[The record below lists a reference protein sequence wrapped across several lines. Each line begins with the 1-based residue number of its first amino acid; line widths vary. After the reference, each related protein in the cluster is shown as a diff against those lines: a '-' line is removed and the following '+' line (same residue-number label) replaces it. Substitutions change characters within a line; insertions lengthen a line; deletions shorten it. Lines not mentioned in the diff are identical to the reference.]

1 MLHEKL
7 ECYRRAVGLAEELS
21 KEGARWPRGVGYL
34 YDQQRRAIA
43 SVVLNIAEGNARRST
58 AERRRF
64 FEIARA
70 SAVEVSA
77 CVDLVSSFGLMPPLS
92 ANALKSR
99 LTEVSKMLWALMHTA
114 IGK

>member
-34 YDQQRRAIA
+34 YDQLRRAIA

-58 AERRRF
+58 AERSRF

-70 SAVEVSA
+70 SAVEVAA
-77 CVDLVSSFGLMPPLS
+77 CVDLASSFGAMQPM
-92 ANALKSR
+92 AVNGIKAR
-99 LTEVSKMLWALMHTA
+99 LTEVSKMLWALIHTT

>member
-7 ECYRRAVGLAEELS
+7 KCYQVAAKLAEELS
-21 KEGARWPRGVGYL
+21 KEGARWPRGLGYL
-34 YDQQRRAIA
+34 YDQLRRAIA

-77 CVDLVSSFGLMPPLS
+77 CVDLASSFGIMKPLAAS
-92 ANALKSR
+92 AVKSR
-99 LTEVSKMLWALMHTA
+99 LTEISKMLWAL
-114 IGK
+114 IR

>member
-7 ECYRRAVGLAEELS
+7 KCYQGAVKLAEELS
-21 KEGARWPRGVGYL
+21 KEGARWPRGLGYL
-34 YDQQRRAIA
+34 YDQLRRAIA
-43 SVVLNIAEGNARRST
+43 SVVLNIAEGNARRSS

-77 CVDLVSSFGLMPPLS
+77 CIDLTSSFGVMTPLAAS
-92 ANALKSR
+92 SVKSR
-99 LTEVSKMLWALMHTA
+99 LTEVSKMLWALMR
-114 IGK
+114 

>member
-7 ECYRRAVGLAEELS
+7 KCYRKAVMLAEGLS
-21 KEGARWPRGVGYL
+21 KEGARWPKGVGYL
-34 YDQQRRAIA
+34 HDQLRRAIA
-43 SVVLNIAEGNARRST
+43 SVVLNIAEGNARRSI

-77 CVDLVSSFGLMPPLS
+77 CIDLASSFGLIKPLP
-92 ANALKSR
+92 ANTLKSS
-99 LTEVSKMLWALMHTA
+99 LAEVSKMLWALMR
-114 IGK
+114 